1 GLSDWTSQGGRS
13 SASRNPTATNSET
26 EEEEEEEEERKR
38 RDSEENTLLQEEM
51 ECEERTRG
59 RPLDSERNPQRVSC
73 EADAARLRKDA
84 SGLQRR
90 GSFPS
95 VLTQQTQ
102 EGCFRTP
109 EERIL
114 SICADSADSG
124 RMLQDSRGE
133 DPFHL

>member
-1 GLSDWTSQGGRS
+1 
-13 SASRNPTATNSET
+13 
-26 EEEEEEEEERKR
+26 
-38 RDSEENTLLQEEM
+38 M
-51 ECEERTRG
+51 
-59 RPLDSERNPQRVSC
+59 
-73 EADAARLRKDA
+73 DA

-133 DPFHL
+133 DPFHLTQQTQEGCFRTPEERILSICADSADSGRMLQDSRGGSFPSDSADSGRMLQDSSGEDPFHLC

>member
-1 GLSDWTSQGGRS
+1 MLQDSSGEDPFHLTQQTQEGCFRTPVERILS
-13 SASRNPTATNSET
+13 
-26 EEEEEEEEERKR
+26 
-38 RDSEENTLLQEEM
+38 
-51 ECEERTRG
+51 
-59 RPLDSERNPQRVSC
+59 
-73 EADAARLRKDA
+73 
-84 SGLQRR
+84 
-90 GSFPS
+90 S

-133 DPFHL
+133 DPFHLC